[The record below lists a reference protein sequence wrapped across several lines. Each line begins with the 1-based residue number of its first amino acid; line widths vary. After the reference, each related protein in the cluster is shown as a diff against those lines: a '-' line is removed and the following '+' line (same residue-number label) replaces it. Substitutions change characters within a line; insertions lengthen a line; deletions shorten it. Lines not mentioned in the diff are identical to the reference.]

1 MFIIRFLVAMEA
13 FTCWILKL
21 YLIKLPNFVGVFY
34 VAGHGF
40 QYQGQHYLV
49 PWDAPEGLKLKD
61 CLCVQEVQK
70 MVLKQSPAVLVM
82 FLDIC
87 RKE

>member
-1 MFIIRFLVAMEA
+1 M
-13 FTCWILKL
+13 
-21 YLIKLPNFVGVFY
+21 
-34 VAGHGF
+34 AGHGF

-49 PWDAPEGLKLKD
+49 PWDAPEGLKLQD
-61 CLCVQEVQK
+61 CLCIQEVQTMAQK
-70 MVLKQSPAVLVM
+70 KKPAVLLV